1 MIVGASESN
10 FCVDCEFGIENQIVK
25 MVKIVKIVNIV
36 KIVKMVKISKPP
48 ITLLR
53 EREKFLKEKRQS
65 ALQYRASL

>member
-1 MIVGASESN
+1 MLMMQIDMAEIKKEGKKWGEKIKKSQN
-10 FCVDCEFGIENQIVK
+10 EFIE
-25 MVKIVKIVNIV
+25 
-36 KIVKMVKISKPP
+36 MVKISAPP